1 MDQDK
6 CVFRA
11 TPFPG
16 LPPIYVELY
25 VDDFVD
31 YFSESVKVEE
41 WFVNNLKSH
50 VKVGFMDDV
59 QWFLRQC
66 CEWSHDNDGRISYH
80 VSQQAFI
87 CGRNWCVF

>member
-16 LPPIYVELY
+16 MPPIYIYVGLY
-25 VDDFVD
+25 VDDFVY
-31 YFSESVKVEE
+31 YFSESDKVEE

-50 VKVGFMDDV
+50 VKVDFMDDV
-59 QWFLRQC
+59 Q
-66 CEWSHDNDGRISYH
+66 
-80 VSQQAFI
+80 
-87 CGRNWCVF
+87 